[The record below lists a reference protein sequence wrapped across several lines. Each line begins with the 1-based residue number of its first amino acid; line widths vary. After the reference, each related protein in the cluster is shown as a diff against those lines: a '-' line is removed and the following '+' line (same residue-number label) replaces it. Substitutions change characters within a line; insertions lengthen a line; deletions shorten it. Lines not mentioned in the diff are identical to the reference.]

1 MMNNLNELLTA
12 EAKKLSRPPERTYEQ
27 SFDPY
32 RDSAGNVVWTV
43 IVAETPNQRAVQKWF
58 KSATHFPT
66 ALEKARNVLAKI
78 NYTGNFTLAL
88 EARTTI
94 LAKLGAK

>member
-1 MMNNLNELLTA
+1 MSTELSQLLSA

-32 RDSAGNVVWTV
+32 RDSNGNVVWTV
-43 IVAETPNQRAVQKWF
+43 IVAGQKPFQKWF
-58 KSATHFPT
+58 KAATHFPA
-66 ALEKARNVLAKI
+66 ALEKARSVLAKA
-78 NYTGNFTLAL
+78 NYTGNFTVAL
-88 EARTTI
+88 EARSHI